1 MNWSTAGVLNPWTT
15 VFVGGAGSDKWL
27 QIGGKEFPFGVG
39 LTTMNIVYPLNSG
52 PLSQTNTQNAFMK
65 PAGYLR
71 VAPQN
76 PKMGLNTVGGPTGSP
91 YDDWLFEGSYLI
103 SGDSGPISLRFI
115 ANITDVARMHT
126 NFCELLACDIALG
139 VCQTITQSDAK
150 LNSIRMSKRDALD
163 NALVDGIENGWV
175 DPPQDDLIAVRL

>member
-1 MNWSTAGVLNPWTT
+1 
-15 VFVGGAGSDKWL
+15 
-27 QIGGKEFPFGVG
+27 
-39 LTTMNIVYPLNSG
+39 MNIVYPLSSG
-52 PLSQTNTQNAFMK
+52 PSTQPSSNNAFMK

-76 PKMGLNTVGGPTGSP
+76 PKSGLNNLGGPTGSP

-103 SGDSGPISLRFI
+103 SSDSGPIPLRFI

-126 NFCELLACDIALG
+126 NFCELLACDIALA

-150 LNSIRMSKRDALD
+150 LNSIRISKRDALD
-163 NALVDGIENGWV
+163 NALVDGIENGWT
-175 DPPQDDLIAVRL
+175 DPPMDDLIAVRL